1 MEAIVS
7 SEQMADIDTKAQQIL
22 GIPGILLMEQ
32 AGIKAFQEFLEFFPR
47 VSETAQMV
55 FLAGGGNNGGDA
67 LVMARTALLKGFRN
81 VSVIITT
88 RKLNEQMQLHEKICK
103 NLNIPVYY
111 WNDDKEKSE
120 EIIKEAEFIFDGI
133 AGNGIKGELHGTA
146 ELVVKS
152 VDEILKLSG
161 KEEDGFARGK
171 RTQASPKV
179 IAVDS
184 PSGLFDSYTQ
194 GMAVLPAELTITM
207 GLPKRFSFL
216 PHITPLMGKRVTVNP
231 GFPQFLLNSTP
242 EAPQILRSEDIKL
255 PPIPVESYKN
265 KRGHAAVFAGAIGTT
280 GAAALSAQA
289 CSRMRTGLV
298 TVFAD
303 EEIYSTLAAKLDS
316 QMVVP
321 KNREEMIGNEKKKFT
336 SYIIGPG
343 WGRAEYRST
352 QLLSALNSNIM
363 GVIDAD
369 GIAAL
374 RKLLEK
380 KRINMADGLLGK
392 WVITPHPGE
401 FDPLYKILKD
411 DAKYHNNASTMKKEK
426 GISDKREDIFEKIR
440 FTATNI
446 NCCVVYKTHNI
457 IIASP
462 KGEVFVI
469 EGNNP
474 AMGTAGSGDVLS
486 GMIGGLIAQGLTITE
501 SACMGSFIHQYIGRK
516 LFEKDGWFIAEDLV
530 KEISQAVKYFTN

>member
-7 SEQMADIDTKAQQIL
+7 SDQMADIDTKAQQLL

-32 AGIKAFQEFLEFFPR
+32 AGMKAFQEFQNFFPSA
-47 VSETAQMV
+47 SETSQMV

-67 LVMARTALLKGFRN
+67 LVMARKALLEGFKRISI
-81 VSVIITT
+81 VITT

-103 NLNIPVYY
+103 NIQIPVYY
-111 WNDDKEKSE
+111 WNDDEEKSVE
-120 EIIKEAEFIFDGI
+120 LIRKAEFLFDGI

-146 ELVVKS
+146 ELVVER
-152 VDEILKLSG
+152 VYEILKLSRKG
-161 KEEDGFARGK
+161 RKDGSMDNNRPAF
-171 RTQASPKV
+171 PKV

-184 PSGLFDSYTQ
+184 PSGLFDAYKL
-194 GMAVLPAELTITM
+194 GMAVLPADLTINM
-207 GLPKRFSFL
+207 GLQKRFFFF
-216 PHITPLMGKRVTVNP
+216 PHILPLMGKRVTVNP
-231 GFPQFLLNSTP
+231 GFPHFLLDSIS
-242 EAPQILRSEDIKL
+242 EAPVIIRSEDINL
-255 PPIPVESYKN
+255 PPIPVDSYKN
-265 KRGHAAVFAGAIGTT
+265 KRGHAAVFAGAVGTT

-303 EEIYSTLAAKLDS
+303 EEIYSTIAAKLDS

-321 KNREEMIGNEKKKFT
+321 KITDEHIGNEKKKFT
-336 SYIIGPG
+336 SFIIGPG
-343 WGRAEYRST
+343 WGRAHHRFM
-352 QLLSALNSNIM
+352 QLLSALESDVR

-369 GIAAL
+369 GIAVL
-374 RKLLEK
+374 RKLLEE
-380 KRINMADGLLGK
+380 KRINMDDGLSGN

-401 FDPLYKILKD
+401 FDPLYDLLREEKKYETNA
-411 DAKYHNNASTMKKEK
+411 DASKKEQSLFK
-426 GISDKREDIFEKIR
+426 INDDIFEKVR
-440 FTATNI
+440 FIAKKI
-446 NCCVVYKTHNI
+446 KCCVVYKTHAI

-462 KGEVFVI
+462 EGEIFVI

-486 GMIGGLIAQGLTITE
+486 GMIGGLIAQGISITE
-501 SACMGSFIHQYIGRK
+501 SACIGSFIHQYIGRK
-516 LFEKDGWFIAEDLV
+516 LFEKEGWFIAEDLV